1 MKINSVI
8 KRDSIKETTF
18 KLLDKKIKIK
28 YLIFIILIIL
38 FIILS
43 IIFSNTLATILSI
56 ILLITQILSFFFLVK
71 AKEDVQL
78 KVFDKTY
85 PKGEYT
91 LIINFK
97 KEEIV
102 FGNDH
107 FSKLIKVNYEDIDKI
122 EETKNYYILLLK
134 KKSHFLI
141 KKEDINIEELKGR
154 IGEVTEC
161 KK

>member
-18 KLLDKKIKIK
+18 KLLDKKTKIK
-28 YLIFIILIIL
+28 YLIFIILVVL

-56 ILLITQILSFFFLVK
+56 ILLITQLLSFFFLVK

>member
-1 MKINSVI
+1 MKIKSVI
-8 KRDSIKETTF
+8 NRDSVKETTF
-18 KLLDKKIKIK
+18 KLLENKTKIK

-38 FIILS
+38 LIILN
-43 IIFSNTLATILSI
+43 IVFSNTLATILAI
-56 ILLITQILSFFFLVK
+56 VLLITEILTFVFLVK
-71 AKEDVQL
+71 AKEDVAL

-97 KEEIV
+97 KDEIV

-134 KKSHFLI
+134 NKSHFLI

>member
-18 KLLDKKIKIK
+18 KLLDKKTKIK
-28 YLIFIILIIL
+28 YFIFIILIIL

-56 ILLITQILSFFFLVK
+56 ILLITQILSLFFLVK

>member
-18 KLLDKKIKIK
+18 KLLDKKKKIK
-28 YLIFIILIIL
+28 YFIFIILIIL

-56 ILLITQILSFFFLVK
+56 ILLITQILSLFFLVK

>member
-18 KLLDKKIKIK
+18 KLLDKKTKIK

-56 ILLITQILSFFFLVK
+56 ILLITEILSFFFLVK

>member
-1 MKINSVI
+1 MKIKSVINRNSV
-8 KRDSIKETTF
+8 KETTF
-18 KLLDKKIKIK
+18 KLLENKTKIK

-38 FIILS
+38 LIILN
-43 IIFSNTLATILSI
+43 IVFSNTLATILAI
-56 ILLITQILSFFFLVK
+56 VLLITEILTFVFLIK
-71 AKEDVQL
+71 AKEDVAL
-78 KVFDKTY
+78 KAFDKTY

-91 LIINFK
+91 LIINLK
-97 KEEIV
+97 KDEIV

-161 KK
+161 RK

>member
-18 KLLDKKIKIK
+18 KLLDKKTKTK
-28 YLIFIILIIL
+28 YFIFIILIIL

-56 ILLITQILSFFFLVK
+56 ILLITQILSLFFLVK

>member
-1 MKINSVI
+1 MKIKTLI
-8 KRDSIKETTF
+8 TRESIKETTF
-18 KLLDKKIKIK
+18 KLLEQKTKTKH
-28 YLIFIILIIL
+28 LVFTIIVILLIIL
-38 FIILS
+38 N

-56 ILLITQILSFFFLVK
+56 ILLVTEILTFIFLVK
-71 AKEDVQL
+71 AKEDVAL

-91 LIINFK
+91 LIVNLK
-97 KEEIV
+97 QDEIV

-122 EETKNYYILLLK
+122 DETKNYYILLLK

-141 KKEDINIEELKGR
+141 NKSDIDINEIKNRMGR
-154 IGEVTEC
+154 VE
-161 KK
+161 

>member
-18 KLLDKKIKIK
+18 KLLDKKTKIK